1 VDAVNISSGDS
12 AMVSVADEE
21 FIEEPSFGL
30 GELLATLVDLKT
42 LPHVILLLILS
53 TILYILA
60 QSSDNGATFS
70 AIGFLSL
77 SIGYAATAAS
87 TRWDFIHRLVRV
99 DGLASESWLKSLILR
114 SLRAWIVPLVMS
126 SIIAI
131 GFFQLSNSGNNWDN
145 WLPLGLAS
153 LFLLWSI
160 GQGTSFRSSTASW
173 LAGKKTMD
181 TDARSGGIIGIV
193 FWQLFAVTAVAILI
207 GFGFSSGFEGE
218 FSDNLKWIGFITLAI
233 GIQIGLI
240 FWIKEVLADVVSTR
254 GGARFATR
262 WSMLSQV
269 FVTWH
274 IASAWRRLIDEP
286 SPFAMAIEELILMV
300 ITVLLA
306 IWSLASRNV
315 SRGGK
320 LFTSNNA
327 LFWGLAFGFG
337 YAGSI
342 AMITSLSGDGN
353 LAKTMAIGHIVTAI
367 TILIVHPFVLK
378 KHVKNIKMPTV
389 DENDS
394 HAPEL
399 EITTTEEVIPLEES
413 SEQQIAED
421 DDDEVEEVDEKD
433 DCDLDEIDLDDDIE
447 LLD

>member
-1 VDAVNISSGDS
+1 VNEVNSGGEDGAMDS
-12 AMVSVADEE
+12 IADEE
-21 FIEEPSFGL
+21 IVEEPPFGL
-30 GELLATLVDLKT
+30 GELVATLVDLKT

-53 TILYILA
+53 TILYSFA
-60 QSSDNGATFS
+60 QFSDNSATYS

-87 TRWDFIHRLVRV
+87 TRWDFIYRLVRV

-126 SIIAI
+126 SIIAF
-131 GFFQLSNSGNNWDN
+131 GFFQLANSDDNWN
-145 WLPLGLAS
+145 HWLPLGLAS

-160 GQGTSFRSSTASW
+160 GQGTSFRNGTSSW

-181 TDARSGGIIGIV
+181 TDARSGGINGIV

-207 GFGFSSGFEGE
+207 SFGFSSGFEGE
-218 FSDNLKWIGFITLAI
+218 LSDNLKWIGFIALSI

-240 FWIKEVLADVVSTR
+240 FWIKDTLADVVATR
-254 GGARFATR
+254 GGARFATK
-262 WSMLSQV
+262 WSMLSQI

-274 IASAWRRLIDEP
+274 IASAWRRLIDDP
-286 SPFAMAIEELILMV
+286 SPFAMIIEELILMV

-367 TILIVHPFVLK
+367 TILVVHPFVLK
-378 KHVKNIKMPTV
+378 KHAKNIIIPTGDGIV
-389 DENDS
+389 NQT
-394 HAPEL
+394 PEL
-399 EITTTEEVIPLEES
+399 ESTTTEEVIPLEGN

-421 DDDEVEEVDEKD
+421 EVEEVDVKD
-433 DCDLDEIDLDDDIE
+433 DIDLDDIDLDEEIE

>member
-1 VDAVNISSGDS
+1 MNEVNSGGEDGAMDS
-12 AMVSVADEE
+12 IADEE
-21 FIEEPSFGL
+21 IVEEPPFGL
-30 GELLATLVDLKT
+30 GELVATLVDLKT

-53 TILYILA
+53 TILYSFA
-60 QSSDNGATFS
+60 QFSDNSATYS

-87 TRWDFIHRLVRV
+87 TRWDFIYRLVRV

-126 SIIAI
+126 SIIAF
-131 GFFQLSNSGNNWDN
+131 GFFQLANSDDNWN
-145 WLPLGLAS
+145 HWLPLGLAS

-160 GQGTSFRSSTASW
+160 GQGTSFRNGTSSW

-181 TDARSGGIIGIV
+181 TDARSGGINGIV

-207 GFGFSSGFEGE
+207 SFGFSSGFEGE
-218 FSDNLKWIGFITLAI
+218 LSDNLKWIGFIALSI

-240 FWIKEVLADVVSTR
+240 FWIKDTLADVVATR
-254 GGARFATR
+254 GGARFATK
-262 WSMLSQV
+262 WSMLSQI

-274 IASAWRRLIDEP
+274 IASAWRRLIDDP
-286 SPFAMAIEELILMV
+286 SPFAMIIEELILMV

-367 TILIVHPFVLK
+367 TILVVHPFVLK
-378 KHVKNIKMPTV
+378 KHAKNIIIPTGDGIV
-389 DENDS
+389 NQT
-394 HAPEL
+394 PEL
-399 EITTTEEVIPLEES
+399 ESTTTEEVIPLEGN

-421 DDDEVEEVDEKD
+421 EVEEVDVKD
-433 DCDLDEIDLDDDIE
+433 DIDLDDIDLDEEIE

>member
-1 VDAVNISSGDS
+1 MDGI
-12 AMVSVADEE
+12 ADEE
-21 FIEEPSFGL
+21 IVEGPPFGL
-30 GELLATLVDLKT
+30 GELMATLVDLKT

-53 TILYILA
+53 TILYSFA
-60 QSSDNGATFS
+60 QFSDTSATYS

-87 TRWDFIHRLVRV
+87 TRWDFIYRLVRV

-126 SIIAI
+126 SIIAF
-131 GFFQLSNSGNNWDN
+131 GFFQLTNSDDNWN
-145 WLPLGLAS
+145 HWLPLGLAS

-160 GQGTSFRSSTASW
+160 GQGTSFRSGTASW

-181 TDARSGGIIGIV
+181 TDARSGGINGIV

-218 FSDNLKWIGFITLAI
+218 LSENLKWIGFIALSI

-240 FWIKEVLADVVSTR
+240 FWIKDTLADVVSTR

-262 WSMLSQV
+262 WSVLSQI

-286 SPFAMAIEELILMV
+286 SPFAMIIEELILMV

-367 TILIVHPFVLK
+367 TILVVHPFVLK
-378 KHVKNIKMPTV
+378 KHAKNIIIPTE
-389 DENDS
+389 DEKDL
-394 HAPEL
+394 HTPKL
-399 EITTTEEVIPLEES
+399 EITTTEEVTPLEET

-421 DDDEVEEVDEKD
+421 EVEEVEVKD
-433 DCDLDEIDLDDDIE
+433 DIDLDDIDLDEEIE

>member
-1 VDAVNISSGDS
+1 MDAVESGGEDS
-12 AMVSVADEE
+12 AMGSISEE
-21 FIEEPSFGL
+21 EIVEEPPFGL

-53 TILYILA
+53 LILYVFA
-60 QSSDNGATFS
+60 QFSETGATYS

-99 DGLASESWLKSLILR
+99 DGLASGSWLKSLMLR
-114 SLRAWIVPLVMS
+114 SLRAWIVPLVIS

-131 GFFQLSNSGNNWDN
+131 GFFQLTNNDDNWNN

-160 GQGTSFRSSTASW
+160 GQGTSFRSGTASW

-181 TDARSGGIIGIV
+181 TDPRSGGINGIV

-218 FSDNLKWIGFITLAI
+218 LSDNLKWIGFIALAV

-240 FWIKEVLADVVSTR
+240 FWIKDTLSDVVSTR

-262 WSMLSQV
+262 WSVLSQI

-274 IASAWRRLIDEP
+274 IASAWRRLIDDP
-286 SPFAMAIEELILMV
+286 SPFAMVIEELFLMV

-320 LFTSNNA
+320 LFTTNNA

-342 AMITSLSGDGN
+342 AMITSLSGNGN

-378 KHVKNIKMPTV
+378 KHAIKIIIPTV
-389 DENDS
+389 DENVPQT
-394 HAPEL
+394 PEL
-399 EITTTEEVIPLEES
+399 EITTSEEVIPLEES
-413 SEQQIAED
+413 SEQQI
-421 DDDEVEEVDEKD
+421 VEEEIDLID
-433 DCDLDEIDLDDDIE
+433 DSDLDEIDLDEEIE

>member
-1 VDAVNISSGDS
+1 MDTVERGGEDS
-12 AMVSVADEE
+12 AMGSSVAEDE
-21 FIEEPSFGL
+21 ILEEPPFGL
-30 GELLATLVDLKT
+30 GELLVTLVDLKT

-53 TILYILA
+53 IILYIFA
-60 QSSDNGATFS
+60 QFSETGATYS

-99 DGLASESWLKSLILR
+99 DGLASGSWLKSLMIR
-114 SLRAWIVPLVMS
+114 SLRSWIVPLVIS

-131 GFFQLSNSGNNWDN
+131 GFIQLTKNDDNWNN

-160 GQGTSFRSSTASW
+160 GQGTSFRSGTASW

-181 TDARSGGIIGIV
+181 TDARSGGINGIV

-218 FSDNLKWIGFITLAI
+218 LSDNLKWIGFIAI
-233 GIQIGLI
+233 AVGIQIGLV
-240 FWIKEVLADVVSTR
+240 FWIKDTLTDVVSTR

-262 WSMLSQV
+262 WSVLSQI

-274 IASAWRRLIDEP
+274 IASAWRRLIDDP
-286 SPFAMAIEELILMV
+286 SPFAMVIEELILMV

-342 AMITSLSGDGN
+342 AMITSLSGNGN

-378 KHVKNIKMPTV
+378 KHAKNIIIPTV
-389 DENDS
+389 DENVS
-394 HAPEL
+394 HTPEL
-399 EITTTEEVIPLEES
+399 DITTTEELIPLDES
-413 SEQQIAED
+413 SEQQI
-421 DDDEVEEVDEKD
+421 VEEEIDVKD
-433 DCDLDEIDLDDDIE
+433 NSDLDEIDLDEEIE

>member
-1 VDAVNISSGDS
+1 MNEVNSGGEDS
-12 AMVSVADEE
+12 AMDGIADEE
-21 FIEEPSFGL
+21 IVEGPPFGL
-30 GELLATLVDLKT
+30 GELMATLVDLKT

-53 TILYILA
+53 TILYSFA
-60 QSSDNGATFS
+60 QFSDTSATYS

-87 TRWDFIHRLVRV
+87 TRWDFIYRLVRV

-126 SIIAI
+126 SIIAF
-131 GFFQLSNSGNNWDN
+131 GFFQLTNSDDNWN
-145 WLPLGLAS
+145 HWLPLGLAS

-160 GQGTSFRSSTASW
+160 GQGTSFRSGTASW

-181 TDARSGGIIGIV
+181 TDARSGGINGIV

-218 FSDNLKWIGFITLAI
+218 LSENLKWIGFIALSI

-240 FWIKEVLADVVSTR
+240 FWIKDTLADVVSTR

-262 WSMLSQV
+262 WSVLSQI

-286 SPFAMAIEELILMV
+286 SPFAMIIEELILMV

-367 TILIVHPFVLK
+367 TILVVHPFVLK
-378 KHVKNIKMPTV
+378 KHAKNIIIPTE
-389 DENDS
+389 DEKDL
-394 HAPEL
+394 HTPKL
-399 EITTTEEVIPLEES
+399 EITTTEEVTPLEET

-421 DDDEVEEVDEKD
+421 EVEEVEVKD
-433 DCDLDEIDLDDDIE
+433 DIDLDDIDLDEEIE

>member
-1 VDAVNISSGDS
+1 MNEVNSGGEDS
-12 AMVSVADEE
+12 AMDGIADEE
-21 FIEEPSFGL
+21 IVEGPPFGL
-30 GELLATLVDLKT
+30 GELMATLVDLKT

-53 TILYILA
+53 TILYSFA
-60 QSSDNGATFS
+60 QFSDTSATYS

-87 TRWDFIHRLVRV
+87 TRWDFIYRLVRV

-114 SLRAWIVPLVMS
+114 SLRAWIVPLIMS
-126 SIIAI
+126 SIIAF
-131 GFFQLSNSGNNWDN
+131 GFFQLTNSDDNWN
-145 WLPLGLAS
+145 HWLPLGLAS

-160 GQGTSFRSSTASW
+160 GQGTSFRSGTASW

-181 TDARSGGIIGIV
+181 TDARSGGINGIV

-218 FSDNLKWIGFITLAI
+218 LSENLKWIGFIALSI

-240 FWIKEVLADVVSTR
+240 FWIKDTLADVVSTR

-262 WSMLSQV
+262 WSVLSQI

-286 SPFAMAIEELILMV
+286 SPFAMIIEELILMV

-367 TILIVHPFVLK
+367 TILVVHPFVLK
-378 KHVKNIKMPTV
+378 KHAKNIIIPTE
-389 DENDS
+389 DEKDL
-394 HAPEL
+394 HTPKL
-399 EITTTEEVIPLEES
+399 EITTTEEVTPLEET

-421 DDDEVEEVDEKD
+421 EVEEVEVKD
-433 DCDLDEIDLDDDIE
+433 DIDLDDIDLDEEIE

>member
-1 VDAVNISSGDS
+1 MNEVNSGGEDS
-12 AMVSVADEE
+12 AMDGIADEE
-21 FIEEPSFGL
+21 IVEGPPFGL
-30 GELLATLVDLKT
+30 GELMATLVDLKT

-53 TILYILA
+53 TILYSFA
-60 QSSDNGATFS
+60 QFSDTSATYS

-87 TRWDFIHRLVRV
+87 TRWDFIYRLVRV

-114 SLRAWIVPLVMS
+114 SLRAWIVPLIMS
-126 SIIAI
+126 SIIAF
-131 GFFQLSNSGNNWDN
+131 GFFQLTNSDDNWN
-145 WLPLGLAS
+145 HWLPLGLAS

-160 GQGTSFRSSTASW
+160 GQGTSFRSGTASW

-181 TDARSGGIIGIV
+181 TDARSGGINGIV

-218 FSDNLKWIGFITLAI
+218 LSENLKWIGFIALSI

-240 FWIKEVLADVVSTR
+240 FWIKDTLADVVSTR

-262 WSMLSQV
+262 WSVLSQI

-286 SPFAMAIEELILMV
+286 SPFAMIIEELILMV

-367 TILIVHPFVLK
+367 TILVVHPFVLK
-378 KHVKNIKMPTV
+378 KHAKNIIIPTE
-389 DENDS
+389 DEKVL
-394 HAPEL
+394 HTPKL
-399 EITTTEEVIPLEES
+399 EITTTEEVTPLEET

-421 DDDEVEEVDEKD
+421 EVEEVEVKGD
-433 DCDLDEIDLDDDIE
+433 IDLDDIDLDEEIE

>member
-1 VDAVNISSGDS
+1 MDGI
-12 AMVSVADEE
+12 ADEE
-21 FIEEPSFGL
+21 IVEGPPFGL
-30 GELLATLVDLKT
+30 GELMATLVDLKT

-53 TILYILA
+53 TILYSFA
-60 QSSDNGATFS
+60 QFSDTSATYS

-87 TRWDFIHRLVRV
+87 TRWDFIYRLVRV

-114 SLRAWIVPLVMS
+114 SLRAWIVPLIMS
-126 SIIAI
+126 SIIAF
-131 GFFQLSNSGNNWDN
+131 GFFQLTNSDDNWN
-145 WLPLGLAS
+145 HWLPLGLAS

-160 GQGTSFRSSTASW
+160 GQGTSFRSGTASW

-181 TDARSGGIIGIV
+181 TDARSGGINGIV

-218 FSDNLKWIGFITLAI
+218 LSENLKWIGFIALSI

-240 FWIKEVLADVVSTR
+240 FWIKDTLADVVSTR

-262 WSMLSQV
+262 WSVLSQI

-286 SPFAMAIEELILMV
+286 SPFAMIIEELILMV

-367 TILIVHPFVLK
+367 TILVVHPFVLK
-378 KHVKNIKMPTV
+378 KHAKNIIIPTE
-389 DENDS
+389 DEKDL
-394 HAPEL
+394 HTPKL
-399 EITTTEEVIPLEES
+399 EITTTEEVTPLEET

-421 DDDEVEEVDEKD
+421 EVEEVEVKD
-433 DCDLDEIDLDDDIE
+433 DIDLDDIDLDEEIE

>member
-1 VDAVNISSGDS
+1 MDGI
-12 AMVSVADEE
+12 ADEE
-21 FIEEPSFGL
+21 IVEGPPFGL
-30 GELLATLVDLKT
+30 GELMATLVDLKT

-53 TILYILA
+53 TILYSFA
-60 QSSDNGATFS
+60 QFSDTSATYS

-87 TRWDFIHRLVRV
+87 TRWDFIYRLVRV

-114 SLRAWIVPLVMS
+114 SLRAWIVPLIMS
-126 SIIAI
+126 SIIAF
-131 GFFQLSNSGNNWDN
+131 GFFQLTNSDDNWN
-145 WLPLGLAS
+145 HWLPLGLAS

-160 GQGTSFRSSTASW
+160 GQGTSFRSGTASW

-181 TDARSGGIIGIV
+181 TDARSGGINGIV

-218 FSDNLKWIGFITLAI
+218 LSENLKWIGFIALSI

-240 FWIKEVLADVVSTR
+240 FWIKDTLADVVSTR

-262 WSMLSQV
+262 WSVLSQI

-286 SPFAMAIEELILMV
+286 SPFAMIIEELILMV

-367 TILIVHPFVLK
+367 TILVVHPFVLK
-378 KHVKNIKMPTV
+378 KHAKNIIIPTE
-389 DENDS
+389 DEKVL
-394 HAPEL
+394 HTPKL
-399 EITTTEEVIPLEES
+399 EITTTEEVTPLEET

-421 DDDEVEEVDEKD
+421 EVEEVEVKD
-433 DCDLDEIDLDDDIE
+433 DIDLDDIDLDEEIE

>member
-1 VDAVNISSGDS
+1 VNEVNSGGEDGAMDS
-12 AMVSVADEE
+12 IADDE
-21 FIEEPSFGL
+21 IVEEPPFGL
-30 GELLATLVDLKT
+30 GELVATLVDLKT

-53 TILYILA
+53 TILYSFA
-60 QSSDNGATFS
+60 QFSDNSATYS

-87 TRWDFIHRLVRV
+87 TRWDFIYRLVRV

-126 SIIAI
+126 SIIAF
-131 GFFQLSNSGNNWDN
+131 GFFQLANSDDNWN
-145 WLPLGLAS
+145 HWLPLGLAS

-160 GQGTSFRSSTASW
+160 GQGTSFRNGTSSW

-181 TDARSGGIIGIV
+181 TDARSGGINGIV

-207 GFGFSSGFEGE
+207 SFGFSSGFEGE
-218 FSDNLKWIGFITLAI
+218 LSDNLKWIGFIALSI

-240 FWIKEVLADVVSTR
+240 FWIKDTLADVVATR
-254 GGARFATR
+254 GGARFATK
-262 WSMLSQV
+262 WSMLSQI

-274 IASAWRRLIDEP
+274 IASAWRRLIDDP
-286 SPFAMAIEELILMV
+286 SPFAMIIEELILMV

-367 TILIVHPFVLK
+367 TILVVHPFVLK
-378 KHVKNIKMPTV
+378 KHAKNIIIPTGDGIV
-389 DENDS
+389 NQT
-394 HAPEL
+394 PEL
-399 EITTTEEVIPLEES
+399 ESTTTEEVIPLEGN

-421 DDDEVEEVDEKD
+421 EVEEVDVKD
-433 DCDLDEIDLDDDIE
+433 DIDLDDIDLDEEIE

>member
-1 VDAVNISSGDS
+1 MNEVNSGGEDGAMDS
-12 AMVSVADEE
+12 IADEE
-21 FIEEPSFGL
+21 IVEEPPFGL
-30 GELLATLVDLKT
+30 GELVATLVDLKT

-53 TILYILA
+53 TILYSFA
-60 QSSDNGATFS
+60 QFSDTSATYS

-87 TRWDFIHRLVRV
+87 TRWDFIYRLVRV

-126 SIIAI
+126 SIIAF
-131 GFFQLSNSGNNWDN
+131 GFFQLANSDDNWN
-145 WLPLGLAS
+145 HWLPLGLAS

-160 GQGTSFRSSTASW
+160 GQGTSFRNGTSSW

-181 TDARSGGIIGIV
+181 TDARSGGINGIV

-207 GFGFSSGFEGE
+207 SFGFSSGFEGE
-218 FSDNLKWIGFITLAI
+218 LSDNLKWIGFIALSI

-240 FWIKEVLADVVSTR
+240 FWIKDTLADVVATR
-254 GGARFATR
+254 GGARFATK
-262 WSMLSQV
+262 WSMLSQI

-274 IASAWRRLIDEP
+274 IASAWRRLIDDP
-286 SPFAMAIEELILMV
+286 SPFAMIIEELILMV

-367 TILIVHPFVLK
+367 TILVVHPFVLK
-378 KHVKNIKMPTV
+378 KHAKNIIIPTGDGIV
-389 DENDS
+389 NQT
-394 HAPEL
+394 PEL
-399 EITTTEEVIPLEES
+399 ESTTTEEVIPLEGN

-421 DDDEVEEVDEKD
+421 EVEEVDVKD
-433 DCDLDEIDLDDDIE
+433 DIDLDDIDLDEEIE

>member
-1 VDAVNISSGDS
+1 MNEVNSGGEDS
-12 AMVSVADEE
+12 AMDGIADEE
-21 FIEEPSFGL
+21 IVEGPPFGL
-30 GELLATLVDLKT
+30 GELMATLVDLKT

-53 TILYILA
+53 TILYSFA
-60 QSSDNGATFS
+60 QFSDTSATYS

-87 TRWDFIHRLVRV
+87 TRWDFIYRLVRV

-114 SLRAWIVPLVMS
+114 SLRAWIVPLIMS
-126 SIIAI
+126 SIIAF
-131 GFFQLSNSGNNWDN
+131 GFFQLTNSDDNWN
-145 WLPLGLAS
+145 HWLPLGLAS

-160 GQGTSFRSSTASW
+160 GQGTSFRSGTASW

-181 TDARSGGIIGIV
+181 TDARSGGINGIV

-218 FSDNLKWIGFITLAI
+218 LSENLKWIGFIALSI

-240 FWIKEVLADVVSTR
+240 FWIKDTLADVVSTR

-262 WSMLSQV
+262 WSVLSQI

-286 SPFAMAIEELILMV
+286 SPFAMIIEELILMV

-367 TILIVHPFVLK
+367 TILVVHPFVLK
-378 KHVKNIKMPTV
+378 KHAKNIIIPTE
-389 DENDS
+389 DEKVL
-394 HAPEL
+394 HTPKL
-399 EITTTEEVIPLEES
+399 EITTTEEVTPLEET

-421 DDDEVEEVDEKD
+421 EVEEVEVKD
-433 DCDLDEIDLDDDIE
+433 DIDLDDIDLDEEIE

>member
-1 VDAVNISSGDS
+1 MDAVENGGMDS
-12 AMVSVADEE
+12 DMGSVAKEE
-21 FIEEPSFGL
+21 ILEEPPFGL

-53 TILYILA
+53 IILYAFA
-60 QSSDNGATFS
+60 QFNDTGATYS

-87 TRWDFIHRLVRV
+87 TRWDFIHRFVRV
-99 DGLASESWLKSLILR
+99 DGLASESWLKSLMLR
-114 SLRAWIVPLVMS
+114 SLRAWIVPLVIS

-131 GFFQLSNSGNNWDN
+131 GFFQLTNNDDNWNN

-160 GQGTSFRSSTASW
+160 GQGTSFRSGTASW

-181 TDARSGGIIGIV
+181 TDARSGGINGIV

-218 FSDNLKWIGFITLAI
+218 LSDNLKWIGFIALAI

-240 FWIKEVLADVVSTR
+240 FWIKDTLTDVVSTR

-262 WSMLSQV
+262 WSMLSQI

-274 IASAWRRLIDEP
+274 IASAWRRLIDDP
-286 SPFAMAIEELILMV
+286 SPFVMIIEELILMV

-342 AMITSLSGDGN
+342 AMITSLSGNGN

-367 TILIVHPFVLK
+367 TILIVHPLVLK
-378 KHVKNIKMPTV
+378 KHAKNIIIPTV
-389 DENDS
+389 DENFS
-394 HAPEL
+394 HTSEL

-413 SEQQIAED
+413 SEQQI
-421 DDDEVEEVDEKD
+421 VEEEIAVKD
-433 DCDLDEIDLDDDIE
+433 DSDLDEIDLDEEIE

>member
-1 VDAVNISSGDS
+1 VNEVNSGGEDS
-12 AMVSVADEE
+12 AMDGIADEE
-21 FIEEPSFGL
+21 IVEGPPFGL
-30 GELLATLVDLKT
+30 GELMATLVDLKT

-53 TILYILA
+53 TILYSFA
-60 QSSDNGATFS
+60 QFSDTSATYS

-87 TRWDFIHRLVRV
+87 TRWDFIYRLVRV

-114 SLRAWIVPLVMS
+114 SLRAWIVPLIMS
-126 SIIAI
+126 SIIAF
-131 GFFQLSNSGNNWDN
+131 GFFQLTNSDDNWN
-145 WLPLGLAS
+145 HWLPLGLAS

-160 GQGTSFRSSTASW
+160 GQGTSFRSGTASW

-181 TDARSGGIIGIV
+181 TDARSGGINGIV

-218 FSDNLKWIGFITLAI
+218 LSENLKWIGFIALSI

-240 FWIKEVLADVVSTR
+240 FWIKDTLADVVSTR

-262 WSMLSQV
+262 WSVLSQI

-286 SPFAMAIEELILMV
+286 SPFAMIIEELILMV

-367 TILIVHPFVLK
+367 TILVVHPFVLK
-378 KHVKNIKMPTV
+378 KHAKNIIIPTE
-389 DENDS
+389 DEKVL
-394 HAPEL
+394 HTPKL
-399 EITTTEEVIPLEES
+399 EITTTEEVTPLEET

-421 DDDEVEEVDEKD
+421 EVEEVEVKD
-433 DCDLDEIDLDDDIE
+433 DIDLDDIDLDEEIE

>member
-1 VDAVNISSGDS
+1 MDGI
-12 AMVSVADEE
+12 ADEE
-21 FIEEPSFGL
+21 IVEGPPFGL
-30 GELLATLVDLKT
+30 GELMATLVDLKT

-53 TILYILA
+53 TILYSFA
-60 QSSDNGATFS
+60 QFSDTSATYS

-87 TRWDFIHRLVRV
+87 TRWDFIYRLVRV

-114 SLRAWIVPLVMS
+114 SLRAWIVPLIMS
-126 SIIAI
+126 SIIAF
-131 GFFQLSNSGNNWDN
+131 GFFQLTNSDDNWN
-145 WLPLGLAS
+145 HWLPLGLAS

-160 GQGTSFRSSTASW
+160 GQGTSFRSGTASW

-181 TDARSGGIIGIV
+181 TDARSGGINGIV

-218 FSDNLKWIGFITLAI
+218 LSENLKWIGFIALSI

-240 FWIKEVLADVVSTR
+240 FWIKDTLADVVSTR

-262 WSMLSQV
+262 WSVLSQI

-286 SPFAMAIEELILMV
+286 SPFAMIIEELILMV

-367 TILIVHPFVLK
+367 TILVVHPFVLK
-378 KHVKNIKMPTV
+378 KHAKNIIIPTE
-389 DENDS
+389 DEKVL
-394 HAPEL
+394 HTPKL
-399 EITTTEEVIPLEES
+399 EITTTEEVTPLEET

-421 DDDEVEEVDEKD
+421 EVEVKD
-433 DCDLDEIDLDDDIE
+433 DIDLDDIDLDEEIE

>member
-1 VDAVNISSGDS
+1 MNEVNSGGEDS
-12 AMVSVADEE
+12 AMDGIADEE
-21 FIEEPSFGL
+21 IVEGPPFGL
-30 GELLATLVDLKT
+30 GELMATLVDLKT

-53 TILYILA
+53 TILYSFA
-60 QSSDNGATFS
+60 QFSDTSATYS

-87 TRWDFIHRLVRV
+87 TRWDFIYRLVRV

-114 SLRAWIVPLVMS
+114 SLRAWIVPLIMS
-126 SIIAI
+126 SIIAF
-131 GFFQLSNSGNNWDN
+131 GFFQLTNSDDNWN
-145 WLPLGLAS
+145 HWLPLGLAS

-160 GQGTSFRSSTASW
+160 GQGTSFRSGTASW

-181 TDARSGGIIGIV
+181 TDARSGGINGIV

-218 FSDNLKWIGFITLAI
+218 LSENLKWIGFIALSI

-240 FWIKEVLADVVSTR
+240 FWIKDTLADVVSTR

-262 WSMLSQV
+262 WSVLSQI

-286 SPFAMAIEELILMV
+286 SPFAMIIEELILMV

-367 TILIVHPFVLK
+367 TILVVHPFVLK
-378 KHVKNIKMPTV
+378 KHAKNIIIPTE
-389 DENDS
+389 DEKVL
-394 HAPEL
+394 HTPKL
-399 EITTTEEVIPLEES
+399 EITTTEEVTPLEET

-421 DDDEVEEVDEKD
+421 EVEVKD
-433 DCDLDEIDLDDDIE
+433 DIDLDDIDLDEEIE

>member
-1 VDAVNISSGDS
+1 
-12 AMVSVADEE
+12 
-21 FIEEPSFGL
+21 
-30 GELLATLVDLKT
+30 
-42 LPHVILLLILS
+42 
-53 TILYILA
+53 
-60 QSSDNGATFS
+60 
-70 AIGFLSL
+70 
-77 SIGYAATAAS
+77 
-87 TRWDFIHRLVRV
+87 
-99 DGLASESWLKSLILR
+99 
-114 SLRAWIVPLVMS
+114 MS
-126 SIIAI
+126 SIIAF
-131 GFFQLSNSGNNWDN
+131 GFFQLANSDDNWN
-145 WLPLGLAS
+145 HWLPLGLAS

-160 GQGTSFRSSTASW
+160 GQGTSFRNGTSSW

-181 TDARSGGIIGIV
+181 TDARSGGINGIV

-207 GFGFSSGFEGE
+207 SFGFSSGFEGE
-218 FSDNLKWIGFITLAI
+218 LSDNLKWIGFIALSI

-240 FWIKEVLADVVSTR
+240 FWIKDTLADVVATR
-254 GGARFATR
+254 GGARFATK
-262 WSMLSQV
+262 WSMLSQI

-274 IASAWRRLIDEP
+274 IASAWRRLIDDP
-286 SPFAMAIEELILMV
+286 SPFAMIIEELILMV

-367 TILIVHPFVLK
+367 TILVVHPFVLK
-378 KHVKNIKMPTV
+378 KHAKNIIIPTGDGIV
-389 DENDS
+389 NQT
-394 HAPEL
+394 PEL
-399 EITTTEEVIPLEES
+399 ESTTTEEVIPLEGN

-421 DDDEVEEVDEKD
+421 EVEEVDVKD
-433 DCDLDEIDLDDDIE
+433 DIDLDDIDLDEEIE

>member
-1 VDAVNISSGDS
+1 MNEVNSGGEDS
-12 AMVSVADEE
+12 AMDGIADEE
-21 FIEEPSFGL
+21 IVEGPPFGL
-30 GELLATLVDLKT
+30 GELMATLVDLKT

-53 TILYILA
+53 TILYSFA
-60 QSSDNGATFS
+60 QFSDTSATYS

-87 TRWDFIHRLVRV
+87 TRWDFIYRLVRV

-114 SLRAWIVPLVMS
+114 SLRAWIVPLIMS
-126 SIIAI
+126 SIIAF
-131 GFFQLSNSGNNWDN
+131 GFFQLTNSDDNWN
-145 WLPLGLAS
+145 HWLPLGLAS

-160 GQGTSFRSSTASW
+160 GQGTSFRSGTASW

-181 TDARSGGIIGIV
+181 TDARSGGINGIV

-218 FSDNLKWIGFITLAI
+218 LSENLKWIGFIALSI

-240 FWIKEVLADVVSTR
+240 FWIKDTLADVVSTR

-262 WSMLSQV
+262 WSVLSQI

-286 SPFAMAIEELILMV
+286 SPFAMIIEELILMV

-367 TILIVHPFVLK
+367 TILVVHPFVLK
-378 KHVKNIKMPTV
+378 KHAKNIIIPTE
-389 DENDS
+389 DEKDL
-394 HAPEL
+394 HTPKL
-399 EITTTEEVIPLEES
+399 EITTTEEVTPLEET

-421 DDDEVEEVDEKD
+421 EVEEVEVKGD
-433 DCDLDEIDLDDDIE
+433 IDLDDIDLDEEIE

>member
-1 VDAVNISSGDS
+1 VDTLERGGGDS
-12 AMVSVADEE
+12 AMGSVAEE
-21 FIEEPSFGL
+21 EILEEPPFGL

-53 TILYILA
+53 IILYIFA
-60 QSSDNGATFS
+60 QFSETGATYS

-99 DGLASESWLKSLILR
+99 DGLASESWLKSLMLR
-114 SLRAWIVPLVMS
+114 TLRAWIVPLVIS

-131 GFFQLSNSGNNWDN
+131 GFFQLTNNDDNWNN

-160 GQGTSFRSSTASW
+160 GQGTSFRSGTASW

-181 TDARSGGIIGIV
+181 TDARSGGINGIV

-218 FSDNLKWIGFITLAI
+218 LSDNLKWIGFIALAI

-240 FWIKEVLADVVSTR
+240 FWIKDTLTDVVSTR

-262 WSMLSQV
+262 WSMLSQI

-274 IASAWRRLIDEP
+274 IASAWRRLIDDP
-286 SPFAMAIEELILMV
+286 SPFVMIIEELILMV

-342 AMITSLSGDGN
+342 AMITSLSGNGN

-367 TILIVHPFVLK
+367 TILIVHPLVLK
-378 KHVKNIKMPTV
+378 KHAKNIIIPTV
-389 DENDS
+389 DENFS
-394 HAPEL
+394 HTSEL

-413 SEQQIAED
+413 SEQQI
-421 DDDEVEEVDEKD
+421 VEEEIDVKD
-433 DCDLDEIDLDDDIE
+433 DSDLDEIDLDEEIE

>member
-1 VDAVNISSGDS
+1 MNEVNSGGEDGAMDS
-12 AMVSVADEE
+12 IADDE
-21 FIEEPSFGL
+21 IVEEPPFGL
-30 GELLATLVDLKT
+30 GELVATLVDLKT

-53 TILYILA
+53 TILYSFA
-60 QSSDNGATFS
+60 QFSDNSATYS

-87 TRWDFIHRLVRV
+87 TRWDFIYRLVRV

-126 SIIAI
+126 SIIAF
-131 GFFQLSNSGNNWDN
+131 GFFQLANSDDNWND

-160 GQGTSFRSSTASW
+160 GQGTSFRNGTSSW

-181 TDARSGGIIGIV
+181 TDARSGGINGIV

-207 GFGFSSGFEGE
+207 SFGFSSGFEGE
-218 FSDNLKWIGFITLAI
+218 LSDNLKWIGFIALSI

-240 FWIKEVLADVVSTR
+240 FWIKDTLADVVATR
-254 GGARFATR
+254 GGARFATK
-262 WSMLSQV
+262 WSMLSQI

-274 IASAWRRLIDEP
+274 IASAWRRLIDDP
-286 SPFAMAIEELILMV
+286 SPFAMIIEELILMV

-367 TILIVHPFVLK
+367 TILVVHPFVLK
-378 KHVKNIKMPTV
+378 KHAKNIIIPTGDGIV
-389 DENDS
+389 NQT
-394 HAPEL
+394 PEL
-399 EITTTEEVIPLEES
+399 ESTTTEEVIPLEGN

-421 DDDEVEEVDEKD
+421 EVEEVDVKD
-433 DCDLDEIDLDDDIE
+433 DIDLDDIDLDEEIE